1 MGAFC
6 ININGI
12 EGLACSHEQAIAFGA
27 TKADIRADFWKKNL
41 ADANA
46 IGRKDMHAIVAFTHP
61 TCAGPDVPLGIAAD
75 TIRKACNFLAI
86 EFKGHRGELS
96 CGPKFF
102 CHQGCRTSRY
112 SWVLYHSAMP
122 PYLRHKAFCNRGR
135 NINRLA

>member
-75 TIRKACNFLAI
+75 TIRKACDFLAI

-96 CGPKFF
+96 CGTKFF
-102 CHQGCRTSRY
+102 AIKDVEHPDI
-112 SWVLYHSAMP
+112 L
-122 PYLRHKAFCNRGR
+122 GR
-135 NINRLA
+135 FIIVRCPRICDIKLFVIGGET